1 MRQPLPH
8 DTITPLHD
16 STRPKKQQVADMF
29 DRIAKRYDLMNRFLS
44 ARIDL
49 YWRKKAIAQLKQSA
63 PKKLLDVATGT
74 ADLSLLAYRMLK
86 PDQIIGID
94 ISEGMLQIGREKIRQ
109 RQLDEQIRLL
119 YGDAETINAPD
130 RSFDAVMVAFGVRN
144 FENLQ
149 AGLSEMLRVLKPGG
163 QLVVVEFA
171 TPRNGFFRRLYNGY
185 MKDWAPRLAQQL
197 NTDGQAY
204 AYLNRSSNAFPDR
217 EAFVALLQEAGY
229 SKASFTPLTFGIC
242 CLYTATRPY

>member
-8 DTITPLHD
+8 DKVTPQYD
-16 STRPKKQQVADMF
+16 SSRSKKQQVADMF
-29 DRIAKRYDLMNRFLS
+29 DRIADRYDLMNRFLS

-49 YWRKKAIAQLKQSA
+49 YWRKKAIAHLQRSA
-63 PKKLLDVATGT
+63 PKTLLDVATGT
-74 ADLSLLAYRMLK
+74 ADLSLLAYRLLK

-94 ISEGMLQIGREKIRQ
+94 ISEGMLQIGREKVQQ
-109 RQLDEQIRLL
+109 RQLERHIRLVQ
-119 YGDAETINAPD
+119 GDAETINAPD

-144 FENLQ
+144 FENLR

-163 QLVVVEFA
+163 QLVVLEFA
-171 TPRNGFFRRLYNGY
+171 TPRNAFFRRVYNLY
-185 MKDWAPRLAQQL
+185 MKDWAPRLARQL
-197 NTDGQAY
+197 NTDGEAY

-217 EAFVALLQEAGY
+217 EAFVTLLKEAGY
-229 SKASFTPLTFGIC
+229 TETTFEPLTFGIC